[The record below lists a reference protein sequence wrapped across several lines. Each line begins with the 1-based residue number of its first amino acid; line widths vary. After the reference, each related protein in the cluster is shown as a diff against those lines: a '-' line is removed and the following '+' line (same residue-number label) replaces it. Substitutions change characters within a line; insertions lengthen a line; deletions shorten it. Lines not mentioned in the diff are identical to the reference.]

1 MPTVGR
7 SDPVVSGPMAA
18 SSPCAT
24 CGRDLPAGEPC
35 PDCDGSAT
43 EDTDPVSH
51 DVDAD
56 VGDVEEATPA
66 TLPPPDPGD
75 ARPSPQPDTQP
86 IDIIPPRP
94 PDQPDAQPSDAIPP
108 PPDQPDTRPSDAIPP
123 PPDQTDQPDTEPVE
137 IIPVAAGPA
146 TGVDAGS
153 DAAVEQPTGEHELV
167 TAETAPVAPPAPVP
181 TPTSTPAAPVT
192 ATVPVTTLQ
201 PVGVVDLD
209 ADEFQHT
216 SGRHPFRVGLLLVLS
231 LFGALAAVMVP
242 AADIVD
248 IRTTRPID
256 GIGVGIIT
264 LDDIGTNLAV
274 AAYVGAGAMV
284 FGAILGSFGFRWG
297 AGIAGG
303 AGLALIGWAGITL
316 GLAEVPITQARTI
329 TRQNQTQ
336 EFTLTVT
343 RDVGY
348 WLVVG
353 VAALGLLVFLA
364 SLRSSGRGGR
374 RGLDPWIAALG
385 ALASLGIAVGPL
397 IPVNDASFSDN
408 FQSSVV
414 DLPTLYFLGRLTQLA
429 LIALAG
435 VVGFLLVRAYGLGLA
450 AGGISVAVWMWFSSA
465 SQIGDKPI
473 GIGIGNFGSR
483 DTDPHA
489 VTTVA
494 LVATVVILLAAAT
507 MATIRYSRERS
518 V

>member
-7 SDPVVSGPMAA
+7 NDPVVSEPMAA

-24 CGRDLPAGEPC
+24 CGRDRPAGETC
-35 PDCDGSAT
+35 PECGAPAT
-43 EDTDPVSH
+43 
-51 DVDAD
+51 A
-56 VGDVEEATPA
+56 GEEPTPA
-66 TLPPPDPGD
+66 TLPPPNPTDV
-75 ARPSPQPDTQP
+75 RPSPQPDTEP
-86 IDIIPPRP
+86 VDIIPATTEPPAPRDADDQPTDIVPAPPQP
-94 PDQPDAQPSDAIPP
+94 PDAD
-108 PPDQPDTRPSDAIPP
+108 DQPDTQPTDIVPGPPRPG
-123 PPDQTDQPDTEPVE
+123 QE
-137 IIPVAAGPA
+137 AGPGPDEPNQRA
-146 TGVDAGS
+146 TDVHGV
-153 DAAVEQPTGEHELV
+153 V
-167 TAETAPVAPPAPVP
+167 TAETAPVAPP
-181 TPTSTPAAPVT
+181 TPASTPATPVT

-201 PVGVVDLD
+201 PVAVVDLD

-216 SGRHPFRVGLLLVLS
+216 AGRHPFRVGLLLVLS
-231 LFGALAAVMVP
+231 ALGALAAVMVP

-274 AAYVGAGAMV
+274 AGYVGAGAMV

-316 GLAEVPITQARTI
+316 GLGEVPIAQAEAI
-329 TRQNQTQ
+329 TRSSTQ
-336 EFTLTVT
+336 EFTLRIT

-408 FQSSVV
+408 FRSSVV
-414 DLPTLYFLGRLTQLA
+414 DLPTLYFTGRLTQLA

-450 AGGISVAVWMWFSSA
+450 AGGISVAVWMWFSSER
-465 SQIGDKPI
+465 QIGDKPI

-507 MATIRYSRERS
+507 MATVRYSRERS